1 MRFEVKKALNLA
13 ALNFSVFNMA
23 GLAITLIVLLCS
35 QLTLGLCFYPRFKA
49 STSIPQLLFYI
60 LLFYLCSEHILPLA
74 WETVSFNLLGTM
86 KGMSKLHM

>member
-35 QLTLGLCFYPRFKA
+35 QA

-74 WETVSFNLLGTM
+74 WETVFFLNLLGTM
-86 KGMSKLHM
+86 KGMSKLHL